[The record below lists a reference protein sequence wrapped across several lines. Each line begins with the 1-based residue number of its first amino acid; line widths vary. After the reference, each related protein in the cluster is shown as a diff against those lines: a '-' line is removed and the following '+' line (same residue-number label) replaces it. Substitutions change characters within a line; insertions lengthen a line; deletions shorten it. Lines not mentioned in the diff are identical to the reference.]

1 MAGPASDVQGE
12 EYYPIAIG
20 QGMYTAELATNI
32 PDGYAAICYNMVA
45 TGDSLENRIG
55 IRRPNVDWKV
65 MEQNPGYYQGD
76 SDNYN
81 FFCELF
87 PWEQDS
93 SKPAFAWGARGLAVP
108 SGTANGNTL
117 NLVRADGVKDAAA
130 SFVSASM
137 TSAVYGICQ
146 YNNVIYFS
154 LAGAG
159 VKKITNINW
168 TTGSVTYTDITS
180 SGTGTLKGLFTFKDR
195 LWAWGSGTSAHKL
208 YYTDVPS
215 VGGQPET
222 WAFASNVI
230 PFVSPTGYG
239 RIEAVVPLGNKLGVF
254 TSNGFF
260 TVLVEGAPGS
270 WILRLLDSK
279 SISTSSQCAFESKGI
294 IYYINTQGVWATNN
308 LTTTKMSMVIDDQ
321 FFLSKGAR
329 VHTIVPYEDGM
340 IISVAKTKVTT
351 TLTDSRFFDKDNCK
365 VYYSKLDPVGW
376 CEWNVNSYDLG
387 TNPEKFAMFWSTTS
401 KIPTY
406 LNSDP
411 TVYTMLF
418 TTDSTVATNTY
429 SVAQLCIFDGG
440 SDVYVT
446 RGNLVKTLPVG
457 IYLKTKHFDGGN
469 QYSVKLA
476 KRGMLEIYSSDTDL
490 VIDTSWDIDS
500 TTSVAT
506 EVRGETIDDFSVGI
520 GSNLVQITNQF
531 WYRRA
536 SFNLRA
542 TLLDDNHQLKIKD
555 MAIAQKTGRAEFE
568 LVR

>member
-1 MAGPASDVQGE
+1 MAIASDIAGE
-12 EYYPIAIG
+12 EYYPIAVG

-32 PDGYAAICYNMVA
+32 PDGYAAIAYNLVA

-55 IRRPNVDWKV
+55 IRRPSVDWKV
-65 MEQNPGYYQGD
+65 AEVNPGYIQTD
-76 SDNYN
+76 TDNFNY
-81 FFCELF
+81 FCELF
-87 PWEQDS
+87 PWEGDS
-93 SKPAFAWGARGLAVP
+93 SKPAFAWGGRGLSIPALAGN
-108 SGTANGNTL
+108 SNTL
-117 NLVRADGVKDAAA
+117 NLVRADGVKDAAF
-130 SFVSASM
+130 SFMSWPAPGP
-137 TSAVYGICQ
+137 VYGICQ
-146 YNNVIYFS
+146 YNNVIYFAC
-154 LAGAG
+154 AGLG
-159 VKKITNINW
+159 VKKITAINW
-168 TTGSVTYTDITS
+168 TTPSLTTVDIAS
-180 SGTGTLKGLFTFKDR
+180 SGTGTLRGLFTFKDR
-195 LWAWGSGTSAHKL
+195 LWGWGTGASAHKL
-208 YYTDVPS
+208 YYTDLPT

-222 WAFASNVI
+222 WAFASNVV

-239 RIEAVVPLGNKLGVF
+239 RIEQVVPLGNKLAVF

-260 TVLVEGAPGS
+260 TLLVEGAPGS
-270 WILRLLDSK
+270 WILRMLDSK

-294 IYYINTQGVWATNN
+294 IYYVNTQGVWATNN
-308 LTTTKMSMVIDDQ
+308 LTTTKVSMVIDDQ
-321 FFLSKGAR
+321 WFLSKGAR
-329 VHTIVPYEDGM
+329 VHTLVPYEDGM
-340 IISVAKTKVTT
+340 LVSIAKTKITT
-351 TLTDSRFFDKDNCK
+351 TLTDARFFDKDNCK
-365 VYYSKLDPVGW
+365 IFYSKLDPVGW
-376 CEWNVNSYDLG
+376 CEWNVNSYDIG
-387 TNPEKFAMFWSTTS
+387 TNPEKYAMFWSTTS

-418 TTDSTVATNTY
+418 VTDSTIATSTY
-429 SVAQLCIFDGG
+429 AVAQLCIFDGG
-440 SDVYVT
+440 SDVFVNRAGT
-446 RGNLVKTLPVG
+446 IRSAPVG

-476 KRGMLEIYSSDTDL
+476 KRGMLEIYSSDSDL
-490 VIDTSWDIDS
+490 IIDTSWDIDA

-506 EVRGETIDDFSVGI
+506 EVRDETISDFSVGL